1 MKLKIT
7 VTKTEEKHNS
17 LNWFNS
23 RMEITGE
30 RIDDL
35 EDRSKKL
42 SNLNTTKNKRLKK
55 QLTESQGLVV
65 QLKKRFN
72 TGVIEVPE
80 EEEKG

>member
-1 MKLKIT
+1 
-7 VTKTEEKHNS
+7 
-17 LNWFNS
+17 
-23 RMEITGE
+23 MEITGE

>member
-1 MKLKIT
+1 
-7 VTKTEEKHNS
+7 
-17 LNWFNS
+17 
-23 RMEITGE
+23 MEITGE

-42 SNLNTTKNKRLKK
+42 SNLNPTKNKRLKK